1 MRLEKKAALY
11 HHEVRKLTRRA
22 TAAVSH
28 ETYDVTGCNDESC
41 NRANLSVESLF
52 DDHNGMW

>member
-1 MRLEKKAALY
+1 MRLEKKA